1 MFLFLTGECFFTHD
15 SKMSVCGCS
24 REPSRALWSLFIIH
38 FSSHPALILATRIT
52 TSVSCPVP
60 TSPFGIWSAHKILLS
75 NVSSNASFF
84 GKRCLCSHATQLFF
98 VWLWVLNF
106 KHTLPA
112 PCPLATV
119 ISLCVISVSDGLSVS
134 LLGGKFLKNGRYLF
148 PF

>member
-1 MFLFLTGECFFTHD
+1 MMHTPLTWL
-15 SKMSVCGCS
+15 CS
-24 REPSRALWSLFIIH
+24 SLAIPTSSSISSSMELMIKSRSLTE
-38 FSSHPALILATRIT
+38 LA
-52 TSVSCPVP
+52 SVSCPVP

-84 GKRCLCSHATQLFF
+84 VKCCLCSHATQLFF

-106 KHTLPA
+106 EHTLPA

-134 LLGGKFLKNGRYLF
+134 LLGGEFLKDGRYLF

>member
-1 MFLFLTGECFFTHD
+1 MMHTPLTWL
-15 SKMSVCGCS
+15 CS
-24 REPSRALWSLFIIH
+24 SLAIPTSSSISSSMELMIKSRSLTE
-38 FSSHPALILATRIT
+38 LA
-52 TSVSCPVP
+52 SVSCPVP

>member
-1 MFLFLTGECFFTHD
+1 MHTPLTWL
-15 SKMSVCGCS
+15 CS
-24 REPSRALWSLFIIH
+24 SLAIPTSSSISSSMELMIKSRSLTE
-38 FSSHPALILATRIT
+38 LA
-52 TSVSCPVP
+52 SVSCPVP

>member
-1 MFLFLTGECFFTHD
+1 MMQTPLTW
-15 SKMSVCGCS
+15 SCS
-24 REPSRALWSLFIIH
+24 SLVIPTSSSISSSMELMIKSRSLTE
-38 FSSHPALILATRIT
+38 LA
-52 TSVSCPVP
+52 SVSCPVP

-75 NVSSNASFF
+75 NVSTNASFF

-98 VWLWVLNF
+98 AWLWVLNF
-106 KHTLPA
+106 EHTFPA